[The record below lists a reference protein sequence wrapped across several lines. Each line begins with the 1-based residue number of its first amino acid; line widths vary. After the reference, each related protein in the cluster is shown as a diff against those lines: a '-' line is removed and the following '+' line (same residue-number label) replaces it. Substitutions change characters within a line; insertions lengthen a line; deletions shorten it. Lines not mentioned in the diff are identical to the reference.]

1 MVPTPNKSA
10 KEAQLSGGV
19 FARIVLFFKQVIAE
33 LKKVVWPTRDE
44 LSTYFSVV
52 IVFVIGMVIFT
63 GAVDISFSWII
74 SKVFG
79 G

>member
-10 KEAQLSGGV
+10 KEAQASIGI

-33 LKKVVWPTRDE
+33 LKKVVWPSRDE

-52 IVFVIGMVIFT
+52 IVFVVGMIIFT
-63 GAVDISFSWII
+63 GVVDISFSWII

>member
-10 KEAQLSGGV
+10 KEAQPTVGV
-19 FARIVLFFKQVIAE
+19 FTRIVLFFKQVIAE

-52 IVFVIGMVIFT
+52 IVFVIGMIIFT
-63 GAVDISFSWII
+63 GIVDISFSWIV